1 MIVEFLMFFGG
12 LALAICFIGRIC
24 REGDYTDYD

>member
-1 MIVEFLMFFGG
+1 MIVEFLLFFGG
-12 LALAICFIGRIC
+12 LAMSIFFIGRIC